1 MFEAVYT
8 LIYTFLLG
16 SAPVSVPSFT
26 EASLS
31 LFNDINGLFKWF
43 SGQPVD
49 QGNLINS
56 FAVVLSFIAVIAV
69 IVLIWKVFKRLIGI
83 FGA

>member
-1 MFEAVYT
+1 MFEAIYT

-16 SAPVSVPSFT
+16 SAPDSVPSFT
-26 EASLS
+26 EASS
-31 LFNDINGLFKWF
+31 CLFNDINGLFKWF
-43 SGQPVD
+43 SGQPVET
-49 QGNLINS
+49 GNLINS
-56 FAVVLSFIAVIAV
+56 FSVVLSFIAVVSV

>member
-1 MFEAVYT
+1 MFEAIYT

-16 SAPVSVPSFT
+16 SAPASVPTFS

-31 LFNDINGLFKWF
+31 LFNDVNGLFKWF
-43 SGQPVD
+43 SGQPAET
-49 QGNLINS
+49 GNLINS
-56 FAVVLSFIAVIAV
+56 FAVVLSFIAVVSV
-69 IVLIWKVFKRLIGI
+69 IVLIWKVFKRILGI

>member
-1 MFEAVYT
+1 MFEAIYT

-16 SAPVSVPSFT
+16 SAPDSVPTFS

-31 LFNDINGLFKWF
+31 LFNDFNGLFKWF
-43 SGQPVD
+43 SGQPVET
-49 QGNLINS
+49 GNLINS
-56 FAVVLSFIAVIAV
+56 FAVVLSFIAVVSV